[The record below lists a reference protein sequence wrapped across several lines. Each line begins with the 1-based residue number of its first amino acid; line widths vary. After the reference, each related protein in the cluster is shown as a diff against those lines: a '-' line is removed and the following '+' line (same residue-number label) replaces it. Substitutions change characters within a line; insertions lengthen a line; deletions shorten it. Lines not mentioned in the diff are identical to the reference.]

1 MSFHFCL
8 ISVIL
13 LFLLQLKKSI
23 CFTFFA
29 HQLFLGQIA
38 WADTLDVSGGKV
50 SHCTVP
56 VCRGVWGL
64 LLCLCGPSA
73 ERWLAICVRHYSF
86 VLPSFNRW
94 NVLFIVNVTTPPHQ
108 LVFIYLF
115 NSHPVPVASCMLP
128 CCYVYKVLPYCYCF
142 EFQVILCSHSYN
154 IVQDKSPRLALMVFS
169 PDEDGQGVEL
179 IGFPFEF

>member
-1 MSFHFCL
+1 MCAKSWLIARTQSELDWLNPGWMLRAFHFCL

-64 LLCLCGPSA
+64 LPCLWGPSA

-94 NVLFIVNVTTPPHQ
+94 NVLFIVNVTTHQ
-108 LVFIYLF
+108 LVFIYLT
-115 NSHPVPVASCMLP
+115 PILSCCVLYAAVLSPGHQLPYSVLP
-128 CCYVYKVLPYCYCF
+128 CFIFMFWNHPLFSFLQYC
-142 EFQVILCSHSYN
+142 S
-154 IVQDKSPRLALMVFS
+154 
-169 PDEDGQGVEL
+169 G
-179 IGFPFEF
+179 

>member
-1 MSFHFCL
+1 MIVNYKDTIWDGLTESGLDVTSFHFCL

-56 VCRGVWGL
+56 VCCGVWGL
-64 LLCLCGPSA
+64 LPCLWGPSA
-73 ERWLAICVRHYSF
+73 ERQPAICVQHYSF

-94 NVLFIVNVTTPPHQ
+94 NVLFIVNVTTLPHQ
-108 LVFIYLF
+108 LVLIFF
-115 NSHPVPVASCMLP
+115 NRSSYPAAFCMLL
-128 CCYVYKVLPYCYCF
+128 CCYL
-142 EFQVILCSHSYN
+142 VISYL
-154 IVQDKSPRLALMVFS
+154 K
-169 PDEDGQGVEL
+169 
-179 IGFPFEF
+179 

>member
-1 MSFHFCL
+1 MVNCKDTIWVGLTESRLDVTSFHFCL

-13 LFLLQLKKSI
+13 FFLLQLKKSI

-56 VCRGVWGL
+56 VCRCVWGL
-64 LLCLCGPSA
+64 LLCLWGPSA

-94 NVLFIVNVTTPPHQ
+94 NVLFIVNVTTLPHQ
-108 LVFIYLF
+108 LVLIYFFKPHPILLLF
-115 NSHPVPVASCMLP
+115 V
-128 CCYVYKVLPYCYCF
+128 CCCVVTWSVLIHLLFSFLQYC
-142 EFQVILCSHSYN
+142 S
-154 IVQDKSPRLALMVFS
+154 
-169 PDEDGQGVEL
+169 G
-179 IGFPFEF
+179 